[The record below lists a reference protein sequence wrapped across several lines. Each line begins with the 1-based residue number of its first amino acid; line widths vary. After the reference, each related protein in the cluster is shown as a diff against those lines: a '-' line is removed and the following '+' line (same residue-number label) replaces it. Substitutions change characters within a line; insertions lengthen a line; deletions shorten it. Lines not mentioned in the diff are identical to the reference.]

1 MDRIASYKWCTNNER
16 PGGRW
21 PGDRHDK
28 SSAAMAAR
36 SGGEQQELARR
47 MGPRWAGRS
56 AGAVEDAGDGA
67 WVGHNIEDVHAAA
80 ALAADGDG
88 DGEDT
93 GEQVG
98 PADAARS
105 GGGLVGGGPRV
116 VIVEAAGAL
125 LAGGGDDRRR
135 EDARAEVMAAGEH
148 AEVPCHVEA
157 YSPSSRA
164 ARILRPVVD
173 VVLAMSLT
181 MAPWHRLTTD
191 LDPATEPRAP
201 GHGAPRCNWPC
212 GQSND
217 MH

>member
-1 MDRIASYKWCTNNER
+1 
-16 PGGRW
+16 
-21 PGDRHDK
+21 
-28 SSAAMAAR
+28 
-36 SGGEQQELARR
+36 

-56 AGAVEDAGDGA
+56 AGAVENAGDVA

-88 DGEDT
+88 DGEHA

-116 VIVEAAGAL
+116 VIVEAAGEL

-157 YSPSSRA
+157 WR
-164 ARILRPVVD
+164 RD
-173 VVLAMSLT
+173 VGGTA
-181 MAPWHRLTTD
+181 
-191 LDPATEPRAP
+191 AP
-201 GHGAPRCNWPC
+201 GEMDFSGL
-212 GQSND
+212 
-217 MH
+217 

>member
-1 MDRIASYKWCTNNER
+1 MASQLGEGTEMDRIASYKLCTNNER

-28 SSAAMAAR
+28 SSAR

-56 AGAVEDAGDGA
+56 AGAVEDAGDVA

-88 DGEDT
+88 DGEDA
-93 GEQVG
+93 GQQVG

-105 GGGLVGGGPRV
+105 GGGLVGAGPRV
-116 VIVEAAGAL
+116 VIVEAEGEL

-135 EDARAEVMAAGEH
+135 EDARAHEQ
-148 AEVPCHVEA
+148 AEV
-157 YSPSSRA
+157 A
-164 ARILRPVVD
+164 AES
-173 VVLAMSLT
+173 LA
-181 MAPWHRLTTD
+181 
-191 LDPATEPRAP
+191 
-201 GHGAPRCNWPC
+201 
-212 GQSND
+212 
-217 MH
+217 